1 MTRKKIKKFIITLK
15 RLNNFLFTQLIY
27 LSMHQ
32 KKKMLETLKK
42 IRFAMKENSNAA
54 FSLPPS
60 KRNDNLN
67 FYLYEISNTPS
78 TQLIYYLCIGGT
90 FKSNFPP
97 PRYHLS

>member
-15 RLNNFLFTQLIY
+15 RLNNFLSTQLIY

-54 FSLPPS
+54 AFSLLFPPS

-67 FYLYEISNTPS
+67 FYLE
-78 TQLIYYLCIGGT
+78 
-90 FKSNFPP
+90 
-97 PRYHLS
+97 HLRNLQYSFHSINLLSMHRRNV